1 MLSKAFSSKAPKLT
15 FLQKA
20 FFANTVIGIDLGTTN
35 SCVAIMEGSQ
45 PKVIENTEGIR
56 TTPSIVA
63 FTEDGQVLVGETAK
77 RQAVTNP
84 ENTVYA
90 SKRLIGRL
98 YKDPATQKD
107 AKHLAY
113 KVVPHSNGDAWIS
126 VRGKSYSPSQIGSYI
141 LNKMRESAESY
152 LGTKVTGAVITVPAY
167 FNDAQRNATRDAGLI
182 AGLDVQRII
191 NEPTA
196 AALAYGLERKEGKI
210 VAVYDLGGGTFDI
223 SILELKEG
231 VFQVLAT
238 NGDTSCGGED
248 IDSAIQQH
256 LIKEFQTRSGV
267 DVSGNRLALQRIKEA
282 AEKAKV
288 ELSSVSQT
296 DINLP
301 YLAVD
306 AKGPKH
312 LEMKLS
318 RKDLEQIADAIIQ
331 RTVTPCEKCLKDSGL
346 QKSRIDDVLLVGGM
360 TRMPKVQATVQKIF
374 GKTPNKGVNPDE
386 AVALGAAVQGG
397 VLTGSVKDILLV
409 DVTPLSLGVDV
420 VGDLFVRMINRNTP
434 IPTQK
439 TKEFTTL
446 EDMQSSV
453 RFSIFQGEREIASEN
468 KKLGEIVLDGIAP
481 APKGVPKILTTFQ
494 LDANGILHV
503 TAKDKATG
511 RDQRVVIQGSSGLTP
526 GEIDNMIKAAERM
539 KAADE
544 KRKAEIEK
552 KRKAEDTLYNGEKQ
566 LDEHRAKLSPELVA
580 DVEKTLGELRNAI
593 NSNGANIDQ
602 AVENANQALMKIGQ
616 AVYGGSGSGSGSGD
630 GKN

>member
-1 MLSKAFSSKAPKLT
+1 MLSKVFSSKVARLSSFPKAL
-15 FLQKA
+15 FS
-20 FFANTVIGIDLGTTN
+20 NTVIGIDLGTTN
-35 SCVAIMEGSQ
+35 SCVAIMEGGQ

-56 TTPSIVA
+56 TTPSIVGFA
-63 FTEDGQVLVGETAK
+63 EDGQVLVGEAAK

-98 YKDPATQKD
+98 YSDPATQKD

-113 KVVPHSNGDAWIS
+113 KVVSHTNGDAWIS
-126 VRGKSYSPSQIGSYI
+126 VRGKSYSPSQIASYI
-141 LNKMRESAESY
+141 LNKMRDSAENY
-152 LGTKVTGAVITVPAY
+152 LGTKVTSAVITVPAY
-167 FNDAQRNATRDAGLI
+167 FNDSQRNATKDAGLI

-248 IDSAIQQH
+248 IDAAIQQY
-256 LIKEFQTRSGV
+256 LIQEFKTRAGV

-282 AEKAKV
+282 AEKAKI

-306 AKGPKH
+306 AKGAKH
-312 LEMKLS
+312 LEMKLT
-318 RKDLEQIADAIIQ
+318 RKDLEQIADNIIQ
-331 RTVTPCEKCLKDSGL
+331 RTIAPCEKCMKDSGI
-346 QKSRIDDVLLVGGM
+346 QKSRIDDVILVGGM
-360 TRMPKVQATVQKIF
+360 TRMPKVQETVRKLF

-420 VGDLFVRMINRNTP
+420 VGDIFVRMINRNTA

-439 TKEFTTL
+439 VKEFTTMQ
-446 EDMQSSV
+446 DMQSSV
-453 RFSIFQGEREIASEN
+453 AFGIYQGEREIASEN
-468 KKLGEIVLDGIAP
+468 KKIGQIVLDGIAP

-526 GEIDNMIKAAERM
+526 AEIEKMIKAAEKM

-544 KRKAEIEK
+544 RRKAEVENKRKAEE
-552 KRKAEDTLYNGEKQ
+552 ALYNGEKQ
-566 LDEHRAKLSPELVA
+566 LSEHKEKLSAELIKE
-580 DVEKTLGELRNAI
+580 VETVLAELRAAVDGNNA
-593 NSNGANIDQ
+593 ANIDQ
-602 AVENANQALMKIGQ
+602 AVEKTNQALMKIGS
-616 AVYGGSGSGSGSGD
+616 AVYGGE
-630 GKN
+630 KKQ